1 MSSMRLKPEKLRN
14 YLLAVQKKSLSEQEI
29 RNKLKSVDKFL
40 KWALAKN
47 LIKQNDYEQLISL
60 LADLETTLK
69 DSPEKL
75 GLVSSDLNYEKSS
88 GVVGKLDSKVKEL
101 TYGIGNWLNCILL
114 LLPFTPK
121 SEIKSGDKSFPSK
134 KEQSNFGLQYY
145 LGVAIVLILLSAIGG
160 SAYDQFFRK
169 AETSLAFPTDVKR
182 AGRIISFQGRL
193 TDSLGNPI
201 TTATNARFKFYNAST
216 SGSTL
221 HDSSTCSVTPDQD
234 GIFDVLIGGSGY
246 SPTPPQ
252 QVCGTELPAS
262 LFTENS
268 NVYLGVTVG
277 GDSEMSPRQQI
288 ANVGYAMNAETLQGL
303 PPGAGTSNIPI
314 INKDGDLLVSVATP
328 GIRSTYSSATFTLSS
343 AGGVNLQS
351 GGSGDVTLNA
361 SQSGSIL
368 FATGGSNRGTID
380 NSGNVGIGTT
390 SPSDLLHLVGGQ
402 MRIDNNSDTTDKGC
416 VRYNGSSNELQFSN
430 DCSSFQ
436 SFAGASSAGGWT
448 DDGTVVRLT
457 TSTDNVTLGSTS
469 DLAKLGIDG
478 ESDEIQFIV
487 QGNSTQT
494 NNLVVFE
501 NSSGTDQFRV
511 DNSGNV
517 AVEGGIS
524 DISGNLVLNDAV
536 DIGSATTGVNVT
548 TAGAISD
555 SDGNLSLND
564 NTDITGDL
572 SVSGGDIT
580 GAGGASIDIGETTAG
595 DVEITGDLL
604 PATDDTYD
612 LGSTTKSWQDLYL
625 TGQLCFDDS
634 DCITSNTGAGP
645 WDVTAGVV
653 HLDTSTNNVTIG
665 GSSNLAKLAV
675 DGDTDEIQFLVQ
687 GNSTQ
692 TTSLAVLENSSGT
705 DQLTVSNTGD
715 LAVEGTISDIGGNL
729 VLDDTVDIGSATTGL
744 RVATT
749 GSVSDIDG
757 NIVLNDSTDI
767 GSATT
772 GINVTTVGLITDIDG
787 NVVIDDTVDLGSATT
802 GINITTGGVIS
813 DSDGNVVIGDTVD
826 LGSATTGIN
835 VTTTGVISDTDGNVV
850 IADVVDLGS
859 ATTGLNVT
867 TAGLISD
874 SDGSVIVGD
883 DFQVNGNTTL
893 GDSNSADT
901 LTGNLLTSTI
911 TSGATT
917 QTAAS
922 LSGTGFTTGEIL
934 DLTGTWQASD
944 GSDNEGVD
952 ANFTYTPTS
961 TTGTFRGID
970 LSVAEGANA
979 LANTLYGV
987 KVTSDNSANTS
998 TGTHSIYGGHFTAT
1012 GKTAGTTTAVG
1023 LYATATGADNNYA
1036 AVFESGNV
1044 GIGDTTPDA
1053 PLDVVG
1059 DVYISDGL
1067 SLFETAV
1074 SDGTVEATQ
1083 FCTGDGETN
1092 CVTDF
1097 NGGNV
1102 GPWNETTGVIHL
1114 DTSTNNVTIGS
1125 SSNLAKLAVDGDT
1138 DEIQLLIQGNA
1149 TQTSPLATFE
1159 QSDGT
1164 DVLTI
1169 SNGGAST
1176 LVGTISDI
1184 GGNLVLDDT
1193 VDIGSST
1200 TGLNVTTG
1208 GVITDTDGNIVLD
1221 DVVDIG
1227 SATTGINV
1235 TTAGLISDSDGSVI
1249 VGDDFQVNGN
1259 TQLGD
1264 TNTADTLTGTLLTS
1278 AFTSGATTQTA
1289 FSQTAASLT
1298 TGEVLD
1304 ITATSAPADGSTNE
1318 AIDLNITHTPTS
1330 SSDNFRSIDL
1340 DTSDGTALGNTV
1352 YGIDNTLTLTGNA
1365 AKTGIGMYSTVT
1377 SSSTTA
1383 DTLAALDLASS
1394 VTGIIAT
1401 GTRSVYG
1408 LRTQPTAGAESTGG
1422 TTNVYGVY
1430 TGVSADVAAGGAVNG
1445 YGVYIANGTFDT
1457 DGTSSNI
1464 GLYVES
1470 PTGADTNYAAIFAG
1484 GNVGIGDT
1492 APTAPLDVTG
1502 DIYLS
1507 SGISTFQT
1515 AVSDGTVEATT
1526 FCTGDGE
1533 TNCTSDFG
1541 ALASSGS
1548 GWVDDGTEV
1557 RLNTS
1562 TDEVEIGSAGV
1573 LAAKL
1578 AINGDADE
1586 IQFLV
1591 QGNATQTSSLAVF
1604 EQSDG
1609 TDVLTI
1615 SNGGALTLEGTV
1627 SDIGGNLVL
1636 DDTVDIGSATTGINV
1651 TTAGVIT
1658 DSDGNVVIGDTVD
1671 LGSATTGLNVT
1682 TGGVITDTD
1691 GNIVL
1696 DDVVD

>member
-101 TYGIGNWLNCILL
+101 TYGIGNWLNGILL

-169 AETSLAFPTDVKR
+169 AETPLAFPTDVKR

-343 AGGVNLQS
+343 AGVVNLQS

-625 TGQLCFDDS
+625 TGQLCFYDS

-653 HLDTSTNNVTIG
+653 HLYTRTNNVTIG

-744 RVATT
+744 
-749 GSVSDIDG
+749 
-757 NIVLNDSTDI
+757 
-767 GSATT
+767 
-772 GINVTTVGLITDIDG
+772 
-787 NVVIDDTVDLGSATT
+787 
-802 GINITTGGVIS
+802 IS
-813 DSDGNVVIGDTVD
+813 DK
-826 LGSATTGIN
+826 
-835 VTTTGVISDTDGNVV
+835 DGNVV

-859 ATTGLNVT
+859 ATTGL
-867 TAGLISD
+867 
-874 SDGSVIVGD
+874 
-883 DFQVNGNTTL
+883 
-893 GDSNSADT
+893 
-901 LTGNLLTSTI
+901 
-911 TSGATT
+911 
-917 QTAAS
+917 
-922 LSGTGFTTGEIL
+922 
-934 DLTGTWQASD
+934 
-944 GSDNEGVD
+944 
-952 ANFTYTPTS
+952 
-961 TTGTFRGID
+961 
-970 LSVAEGANA
+970 
-979 LANTLYGV
+979 
-987 KVTSDNSANTS
+987 
-998 TGTHSIYGGHFTAT
+998 
-1012 GKTAGTTTAVG
+1012 
-1023 LYATATGADNNYA
+1023 
-1036 AVFESGNV
+1036 
-1044 GIGDTTPDA
+1044 
-1053 PLDVVG
+1053 
-1059 DVYISDGL
+1059 
-1067 SLFETAV
+1067 
-1074 SDGTVEATQ
+1074 
-1083 FCTGDGETN
+1083 
-1092 CVTDF
+1092 
-1097 NGGNV
+1097 
-1102 GPWNETTGVIHL
+1102 
-1114 DTSTNNVTIGS
+1114 
-1125 SSNLAKLAVDGDT
+1125 
-1138 DEIQLLIQGNA
+1138 
-1149 TQTSPLATFE
+1149 
-1159 QSDGT
+1159 
-1164 DVLTI
+1164 
-1169 SNGGAST
+1169 
-1176 LVGTISDI
+1176 
-1184 GGNLVLDDT
+1184 
-1193 VDIGSST
+1193 
-1200 TGLNVTTG
+1200 
-1208 GVITDTDGNIVLD
+1208 
-1221 DVVDIG
+1221 
-1227 SATTGINV
+1227 NV

-1298 TGEVLD
+1298 TCEVLD

-1352 YGIDNTLTLTGNA
+1352 YGIDNTLTLT
-1365 AKTGIGMYSTVT
+1365 
-1377 SSSTTA
+1377 
-1383 DTLAALDLASS
+1383 
-1394 VTGIIAT
+1394 
-1401 GTRSVYG
+1401 
-1408 LRTQPTAGAESTGG
+1408 E
-1422 TTNVYGVY
+1422 
-1430 TGVSADVAAGGAVNG
+1430 
-1445 YGVYIANGTFDT
+1445 
-1457 DGTSSNI
+1457 
-1464 GLYVES
+1464 
-1470 PTGADTNYAAIFAG
+1470 
-1484 GNVGIGDT
+1484 
-1492 APTAPLDVTG
+1492 
-1502 DIYLS
+1502 
-1507 SGISTFQT
+1507 
-1515 AVSDGTVEATT
+1515 
-1526 FCTGDGE
+1526 
-1533 TNCTSDFG
+1533 
-1541 ALASSGS
+1541 
-1548 GWVDDGTEV
+1548 
-1557 RLNTS
+1557 
-1562 TDEVEIGSAGV
+1562 
-1573 LAAKL
+1573 
-1578 AINGDADE
+1578 
-1586 IQFLV
+1586 
-1591 QGNATQTSSLAVF
+1591 
-1604 EQSDG
+1604 
-1609 TDVLTI
+1609 
-1615 SNGGALTLEGTV
+1615 
-1627 SDIGGNLVL
+1627 
-1636 DDTVDIGSATTGINV
+1636 
-1651 TTAGVIT
+1651 
-1658 DSDGNVVIGDTVD
+1658 
-1671 LGSATTGLNVT
+1671 
-1682 TGGVITDTD
+1682 
-1691 GNIVL
+1691 
-1696 DDVVD
+1696 